1 MPRKK
6 NAQSFE
12 QSLTELQALVE
23 RLEGGELSLEEALG
37 AFEQGV
43 KLTRDCQDALNQAE
57 QKVKMLLEKDG
68 ELKEVPFNT
77 DLGHD

>member
-6 NAQSFE
+6 NALPFE
-12 QSLTELQALVE
+12 QSLAELQSLVE
-23 RLEGGELSLEEALG
+23 RLEGGELSLEEALA